1 MPSGNETTDA
11 RTGQSRSSGASWIKV
26 CGITRME
33 DAEIAINEG
42 ANAIGLVFV
51 EASPRFVA
59 VKAAVEIAQACRH
72 RIARVGLFV
81 DADAATIWKVLEQV
95 ELDLLQFH
103 GEESASF
110 CRSFGVPYIK
120 ALAVR
125 GPLPDALMRGYPDAF
140 ALLLDAWVA
149 GRSGGTGQ
157 TFDWTLWP
165 ASKHGDNELPQLI
178 LAGGLTPENVG
189 VAVASLA
196 PWGVD
201 VSGGVEGPVKG
212 IKDHERIRRFIR
224 CARRAAPKDP

>member
-11 RTGQSRSSGASWIKV
+11 LVWQSRSDGALWIKI
-26 CGITRME
+26 CGITRPE
-33 DAEIAINEG
+33 DAEIAIDEG
-42 ANAIGLVFV
+42 ADAIGLVFV

-59 VKAAVEIAQACRH
+59 AKAAAEIARTSRG
-72 RIARVGLFV
+72 RIRRVGLFV
-81 DADAATIWKVLEQV
+81 DADAASVWQVLEQV

-110 CRSFGVPYIK
+110 CRSFGIPYIK

-125 GPLPDALMRGYPDAF
+125 GPLPDALVRGYPDAF

-149 GRSGGTGQ
+149 GRSGGTGHS
-157 TFDWTLWP
+157 FDWSLWP
-165 ASKHGDNELPQLI
+165 ASIIEDNAVPQLI

-189 VAVASLA
+189 DAVARLA

-212 IKDHERIRRFIR
+212 IKDHERIRRFIH
-224 CARRAAPKDP
+224 CARHVARIAP